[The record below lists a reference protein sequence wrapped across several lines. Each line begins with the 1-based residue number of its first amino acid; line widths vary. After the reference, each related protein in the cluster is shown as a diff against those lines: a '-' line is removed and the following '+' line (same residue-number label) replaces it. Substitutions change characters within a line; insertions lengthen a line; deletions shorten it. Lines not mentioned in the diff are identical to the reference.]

1 MKVKNKIKQI
11 LSIIVTAM
19 MMMSLFTVNA
29 FAAPGNFES
38 SKDKGSITVKK
49 PSSVTGDSTAKYTA
63 YKILNA
69 EIVTGTNSIYKYT
82 VATGFENLIGSGKTY
97 ELTDEGKII
106 KKGKPAEG
114 ETPAVPDVVINDP
127 TSLDSSAQQEFARAV
142 EAYINNTANNVQPYV
157 VNEETNQTE
166 FAIETKQTVALGYY
180 AVLQTTTDS
189 KFIQSLPIVVD
200 VPHVTYNATAPNKFD
215 YDFDIEID
223 AKIDGAP
230 TVEKKIVEGENKENK
245 LDENDVSIGDTVT
258 YEITSTI
265 PKYKEG
271 SDLSKVSYYLTDTLS
286 KGLTFGSVT
295 SVVAKATGKA
305 DLTLATAQY
314 DLTKTNNT
322 NADNTITFSFNNNN
336 VAEKFNTIKDYDS
349 IVITYTAT
357 LNENAVIAGEGN
369 PNKVKLTYTNNPAT
383 GNTTDTDEDIVK
395 TYTYKVDV
403 VKKDSVTTTKKLPGA
418 KFELRKAD
426 GTTKIAEATTDDNG
440 ELTFSGLDAGTYTLV
455 EVEAPEGYVLPT
467 GDAAKTTFTVGAP
480 ATPDGTYEIKDV
492 SGNNVLKDTN
502 GNAVINNNTITITN
516 AKGVNLPQTG
526 GAGTWMFT
534 IGGLVLMAGAVVVF
548 MATRKKKAN

>member
-29 FAAPGNFES
+29 FASPGNFES

-114 ETPAVPDVVINDP
+114 ETPEVPDVVINDP
-127 TSLDSSAQQEFARAV
+127 TSLNSSAQQEFARAV

-223 AKIDGAP
+223 TKIDGAP
-230 TVEKKIVEGENKENK
+230 TVEKKIVEGENK
-245 LDENDVSIGDTVT
+245 LDKNDVSIGDTVT

-286 KGLTFGSVT
+286 KGLTFKSVT
-295 SVVAKATGKA
+295 SVVAKATGKT
-305 DLTLATAQY
+305 DLTLTTAQY
-314 DLTKTNNT
+314 DFTKTNNT

-336 VAEKFNTIKDYDS
+336 VAEKFNTIKDYDK

-369 PNKVKLTYTNNPAT
+369 PNKVKLTYTNNPST
-383 GNTTDTDEDIVK
+383 GSTADTTEITVV

-403 VKKDSVTTTKKLPGA
+403 VKQDSVTDSKKLEGA

-426 GTTKIAEATTDDNG
+426 GTTKISDATTDANG

-467 GDAAKTTFTVGAP
+467 GDAAVTTFTVGAP
-480 ATPDGTYEIKDV
+480 ATPNGSYEIKDV
-492 SGNNVLKDTN
+492 SGNNSSVLSN
-502 GNAVINNNTITITN
+502 VITIKN
-516 AKGVNLPQTG
+516 VKGVNLPQTG